1 MEKQTCDTYQ
11 SDSKILANAA
21 WIDLLVC
28 YLILSQVTSWN
39 GFRELLRFKV
49 NKEVLVLN
57 PSRN

>member
-39 GFRELLRFKV
+39 GFRELLS
-49 NKEVLVLN
+49 LI
-57 PSRN
+57 